1 MKRFSSI
8 TTATPPQKNPSPFIL
23 SCSTLYSFNSLSFLP
38 FLFLRCHS
46 AALQLTKALGQLG
59 AFIPPCQSPYIVSDT
74 HTRTPPFSL
83 LCTRV
88 FFRTTHTHSD
98 DRKSSQPSVSA
109 VSRLLFWKR
118 YLRYSRSILFYFY
131 SLSLVKNQLY
141 RDIRKSWESKL
152 CSSYLQLHPWICY

>member
-88 FFRTTHTHSD
+88 FFRTTHTQWWQEVKPAQCECGVTAAILEALSALF
-98 DRKSSQPSVSA
+98 SQH
-109 VSRLLFWKR
+109 F
-118 YLRYSRSILFYFY
+118 ILFLFFVF
-131 SLSLVKNQLY
+131 SRNQLY
-141 RDIRKSWESKL
+141 RDIRNLWESKL
-152 CSSYLQLHPWICY
+152 CTSYLQLHPWICY